1 MLQTSTK
8 RLLAQWNGPF
18 PGVEKVS
25 PVDYKVRH
33 DNGVTKVYHVN
44 MLKRWFERNEE
55 PDERVI
61 AAVCI
66 ADHLEEDNEG
76 IGNQLMEPRDTYRDV
91 KIAETL
97 SIEQRRE
104 LEEYLKEYSAVLT
117 NVPGRTSVLKHS
129 VITTS
134 DIPVRQ
140 KPYQIP
146 HALRYEVKKELM
158 AMVEAGTVEPS
169 VSPYASPVVII
180 TKKKIKQLDS
190 A

>member
-1 MLQTSTK
+1 
-8 RLLAQWNGPF
+8 
-18 PGVEKVS
+18 
-25 PVDYKVRH
+25 
-33 DNGVTKVYHVN
+33 

-169 VSPYASPVVII
+169 KAGLTVNQ
-180 TKKKIKQLDS
+180 KKCEFGAYQMEFLGHLVGNSQVNQQQRKFKLS
-190 A
+190 